1 MAAEPVQAAGAVLW
15 RPSARG
21 PQIALVHRPRYD
33 DWSLPKGKL
42 DRGESHAVAAVR
54 EVAEET
60 GAAVRL
66 GRPLGVLD
74 YLADGKPKQVHYWA
88 AKATGPLR
96 PLEHEVDAVE
106 WLDAGEA
113 IDRLSYPHD
122 AGVVRALLAGPLDT
136 VPVLLVRHAKAVKRK
151 SFDGEDD
158 NLRPL
163 DPRGPGQAAR
173 LAPLLD
179 AYGVARV
186 VTSPAVRCA
195 DTVTAYAAARRLPLV
210 HDPAWSEAGHDGD
223 PAATAQAAALL
234 LSAGRPTAVCTHR
247 PVLPTALTRL
257 LAGTRLPMPPHLNPA
272 DLLVLHLSEQ
282 RPVALERHDSGGPD
296 LD

>member
-1 MAAEPVQAAGAVLW
+1 MAADPVLAAGAVLW
-15 RPSARG
+15 RPSPRG

-42 DRGESHAVAAVR
+42 DPGESLAAAAVR

-66 GRPLGVLD
+66 GRPLGVLS
-74 YLADGKPKQVHYWA
+74 YVAEGKPKQVHYWA
-88 AKATGPLR
+88 AKATGALR

-106 WLDAGEA
+106 WLEAGVA
-113 IDRLSYPHD
+113 LDRLSYPHD
-122 AGVVRALLAGPLDT
+122 EGIVRALLAGPLDT
-136 VPVLLVRHAKAVKRK
+136 VPLLLVRHAKAIKRK
-151 SFDGEDD
+151 AFDGDD
-158 NLRPL
+158 DALRPL
-163 DPRGPGQAAR
+163 DPRGPGQAQR

-186 VTSPAVRCA
+186 ITSPAVRCTE
-195 DTVTAYAAARRLPLV
+195 TVTPYAVDRGLPLV
-210 HDPAWSEAGHDGD
+210 VDQAWSEAGHELD
-223 PAATAQAAALL
+223 PASTVAAAALL
-234 LSAGRPTAVCTHR
+234 LSTGRPTAVCTHR
-247 PVLPTALTRL
+247 PVLPGALKRL
-257 LAGTRLPMPPHLNPA
+257 LAGTRLPTPPHLNPA

-282 RPVALERHDSGGPD
+282 RPIAVERHDSGGPD